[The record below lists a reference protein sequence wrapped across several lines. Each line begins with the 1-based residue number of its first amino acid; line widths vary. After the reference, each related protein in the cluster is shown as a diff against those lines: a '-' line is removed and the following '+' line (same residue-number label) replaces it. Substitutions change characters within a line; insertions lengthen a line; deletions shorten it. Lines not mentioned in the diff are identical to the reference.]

1 MGTRMSQQPTVR
13 IPPIPMEQMTPE
25 QLAVANTLI
34 ASPRKRLSG
43 PFNALLRKPVL
54 ADRVRQLGDSIRFE
68 NSLSDQLREFAIS
81 ITAKY
86 WAAKYEWYI
95 HSNLAIDYGIDPLII
110 DAIGLNQEV
119 KLTDPE
125 QMIIYEFTTELLNTK
140 QVSDA
145 TYAKALQQFGEVTV
159 IDLMATIGYFGFVS
173 VILNTVRVPIPE
185 GVELRNFKTS

>member
-1 MGTRMSQQPTVR
+1 MSQQPTVR
-13 IPPIPMEQMTPE
+13 IPPIPLEQMTPE

-34 ASPRKRLSG
+34 ASPRKILSG

-68 NSLSDQLREFAIS
+68 NSLSDQLREFSIS

-86 WAAKYEWYI
+86 WEAKYEWYI
-95 HSNLAIDYGIDPLII
+95 HSNLAIDFGINPSII

-125 QMIIYEFTTELLNTK
+125 QIIIYEFTNELLNTK

-145 TYAKALQQFGEVTV
+145 TYAKALEHFGEITV

-173 VILNTVRVPIPE
+173 VILNTVRVPLPD
-185 GVELRNFKTS
+185 GVVLKNFKT

>member
-1 MGTRMSQQPTVR
+1 
-13 IPPIPMEQMTPE
+13 MTSE

-34 ASPRKRLSG
+34 ASPRKTLSG

-86 WAAKYEWYI
+86 WSAKYEWYI
-95 HSNLAIDYGIDPLII
+95 HSNLAIDYGVDAKVI
-110 DAIGLNQEV
+110 DAIGLDQEV
-119 KLTDPE
+119 TLTDPE
-125 QMIIYEFTTELLNTK
+125 QIIIYEFTNELLNTK
-140 QVSDA
+140 QVSDL
-145 TYAKALQQFGEVTV
+145 TYARALQKFGEITV

-173 VILNTVRVPIPE
+173 VILNTVRVPLPE
-185 GVELRNFKTS
+185 GVELTNFKTQ